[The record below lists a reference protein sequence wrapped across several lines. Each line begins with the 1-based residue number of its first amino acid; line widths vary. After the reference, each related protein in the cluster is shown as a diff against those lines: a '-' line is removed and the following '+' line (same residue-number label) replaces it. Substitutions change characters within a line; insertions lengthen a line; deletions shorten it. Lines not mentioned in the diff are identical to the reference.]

1 MSTTVCAFS
10 DPENLQK
17 ASETPAYQLD
27 GQTADPVEEVS
38 DVHGFHVETGE
49 ATVDV
54 DIMVRS
60 ATTEKSGGG
69 REGSDDVETTSTST
83 DGTQGMRTFL
93 KALEL
98 NDAQMTKT
106 SSHIW
111 EWRHRWHIHYQKAGS
126 ENTGAPALLL
136 LPGFGVGSFHYE
148 QQLQDFGQ
156 EYRVWALDFI
166 GQGKSWP
173 SHDPAPLEVVEEN
186 IEAQVNASSWGFGP
200 VAEPWA
206 AELAYSVDIWREQV
220 QSFVDQVY
228 RSLLW

>member
-1 MSTTVCAFS
+1 MW
-10 DPENLQK
+10 
-17 ASETPAYQLD
+17 
-27 GQTADPVEEVS
+27 
-38 DVHGFHVETGE
+38 
-49 ATVDV
+49 
-54 DIMVRS
+54 
-60 ATTEKSGGG
+60 
-69 REGSDDVETTSTST
+69 
-83 DGTQGMRTFL
+83 TFL

-98 NDAQMTKT
+98 HDAQRIKT

-186 IEAQVNASSWGFGP
+186 IEAQVNASGWGFGP

-206 AELAYSVDIWREQV
+206 AELAYSVDLWREQV